1 MMRSNPLIF
10 LCKVFGNKLVGSLII
25 GVNNNSPLQMMRYE
39 SGRKTHGHGG
49 YDRINMCLRRF
60 FSVIEHYGSLA
71 GLYGKRE
78 YLANCTITYG
88 SLTKTRVV
96 RWLIHLENGSTWQA
110 VLRAVR

>member
-1 MMRSNPLIF
+1 M
-10 LCKVFGNKLVGSLII
+10 VGSLII

-49 YDRINMCLRRF
+49 YDGINMCLRRF

-71 GLYGKRE
+71 GLYRKRE

-96 RWLIHLENGSTWQA
+96 RWVFFVFVSGTRYILVLSYGSKDAELERLNGC
-110 VLRAVR
+110 L